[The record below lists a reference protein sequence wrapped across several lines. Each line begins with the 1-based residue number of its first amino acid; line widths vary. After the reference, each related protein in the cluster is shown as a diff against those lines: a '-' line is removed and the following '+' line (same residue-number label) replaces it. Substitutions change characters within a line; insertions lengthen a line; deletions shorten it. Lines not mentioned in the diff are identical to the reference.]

1 MGGTGRVRI
10 VGQAMK
16 FKRPGDAQQ
25 FEVEIIAREG
35 KAVTARIDGVEV
47 VAEVESLADGSTT
60 IRIADRRTRIFG
72 ARTRNSILVAAGPA
86 SFEFVPVEGRAGA
99 ARHGLAAPEVT
110 APMPGKVLKILV
122 AEGDS
127 VDHGQAL
134 AVLEAMKMETTLYA
148 ESAATVKKILVSA
161 GQMVDHGAVL
171 IEFSP
176 APTPADP
183 SKSESTVPGA

>member
-1 MGGTGRVRI
+1 MDGTRRIRI

-16 FKRPGDAQQ
+16 FKRPGESQQ
-25 FEVEIIAREG
+25 FEVEIVAREG
-35 KAVTARIDGVEV
+35 ATVSARIDGVEV
-47 VAEVESLADGSTT
+47 IAEVEPLADGSST
-60 IRIADRRTRIFG
+60 IRIGDRRTRIFG
-72 ARTRNSILVAAGPA
+72 ARIRNSILVAAGPA
-86 SFEFVPVEGRAGA
+86 SFEFVPVEGRTGA

-148 ESAATVKKILVSA
+148 ESAATVKKILVNA

-183 SKSESTVPGA
+183 SKNESTAPAA